1 MRPISKK
8 PKKQR
13 KYEKNVPLHEKH
25 KLVSAHLSPELR
37 QEHGFRSLPVRP
49 KDEVVILRGDYK
61 GIKGKVTSVHPQ
73 KHYITVDKATMKK
86 NDNTEIP
93 AKIHPSNVMIVK
105 FHKTKDRFR
114 IGLINRRT
122 VEEDARIDFDSI
134 EEEEE
139 IVEMGDEDFEDL
151 ENEDLE
157 EDYVEETEDYEDI
170 EEEAEEE
177 ASEEEKEDAE

>member
-37 QEHGFRSLPVRP
+37 KEHGFRSLPVRP

-73 KHYITVDKATMKK
+73 KHYITIDKATMKK

-122 VEEDARIDFDSI
+122 VKEEARIDFDSI

-139 IVEMGDEDFEDL
+139 VVEMGDEDFEDL
-151 ENEDLE
+151 EE
-157 EDYVEETEDYEDI
+157 EYVEESEEM
-170 EEEAEEE
+170 EENGEEAEDE
-177 ASEEEKEDAE
+177 ASEEEKEDEE

>member
-37 QEHGFRSLPVRP
+37 QEHGFRSLPLRP

-122 VEEDARIDFDSI
+122 VKEEAMIDFDSI

-139 IVEMGDEDFEDL
+139 VVEMGDEDFE
-151 ENEDLE
+151 ELE
-157 EDYVEETEDYEDI
+157 EEF
-170 EEEAEEE
+170 EEESDETDEDSEES
-177 ASEEEKEDAE
+177 SEEEVEKEEEE